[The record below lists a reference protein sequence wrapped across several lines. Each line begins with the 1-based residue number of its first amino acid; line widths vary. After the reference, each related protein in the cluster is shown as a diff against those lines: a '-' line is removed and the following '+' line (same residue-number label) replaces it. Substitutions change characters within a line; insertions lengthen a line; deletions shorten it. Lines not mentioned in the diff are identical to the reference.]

1 MSPTTTNAVTIR
13 VPATSANLGPGFDA
27 VGLAVTLFASITVTS
42 GEPGKHRPP
51 DPMRRMVTS
60 AVRAAYRRA
69 DRSAPRSIKVE
80 SNSEI
85 PLGRGLGASAAARG
99 AGIVAANE
107 LMGSPLSADDMLEIG
122 TELEG
127 HADNVAPALFG
138 GLQVTALDGSRV
150 TRVDVP
156 LPAGL
161 KCVAFVPELS
171 MPTHESRNLLPKRL
185 ARDDAVFNSSR
196 AALLVAALSTG
207 RWDALNVAT
216 EERLHQQPRSTLFPQ
231 MFDLFRAARESGA
244 HAAYLSGG
252 GSTVM
257 AFSDADQ
264 ADAVRG
270 ALESAARRLEVPG
283 SSYLLD
289 PCATGAEVVDGAVN

>member
-1 MSPTTTNAVTIR
+1 MSNAVTVR
-13 VPATSANLGPGFDA
+13 VPATSANLGSGFDA
-27 VGLAVTLFASITVTS
+27 VGLAVTLFASITVTPD
-42 GEPGKHRPP
+42 EPGRRRPP
-51 DPMRRMVTS
+51 DPIRRMVTS
-60 AVRAAYRRA
+60 AVRAAFRRA
-69 DRSAPRSIKVE
+69 ERSAPHTIEVDSE
-80 SNSEI
+80 SKI

-99 AGIVAANE
+99 AGIVAANA
-107 LMGSPLSADDMLEIG
+107 LMGSPLSDNDMLEVG

-171 MPTHESRNLLPKRL
+171 MPTHETRNLLPKRL

-207 RWDALNVAT
+207 RWDALNVAM
-216 EERLHQQPRSTLFPQ
+216 EERLHQRPRSALFPQ
-231 MFDLFRAARESGA
+231 MFDLFRAAGEAGA
-244 HAAYLSGG
+244 HGAYLSGG

-257 AFSDADQ
+257 AFSDLAQ
-264 ADAVRG
+264 ADTVRA
-270 ALESAARRLEVPG
+270 ALESAALRLEVPG

-289 PCATGAEVVDGAVN
+289 PCSTGAEVVDGAVG